1 MQYMSLE
8 HLKFLLFEVHNVQDL
23 LQYDHFSHLDKDAID
38 MMVQSAKDLA
48 DRDMF
53 PYLKEMDEQ
62 YVRYAPKESTDG
74 ITGMVRTHPQIKNI
88 IQNVAE
94 AGWIGGGDTFEN
106 GGLQLPAMIFNA
118 AQHIFQAANNSAQGY
133 LGLSAGAAHL
143 ITAFGSREL
152 INAYVPHIYEG
163 RWQGTMA
170 LTEPQAGSSLSDI
183 VTSASPI
190 ENGTYKIKGQKIFI
204 SGGDHLAC
212 DNFVHLTLAR
222 IEGAPAG
229 TKGIS
234 LFVVPK
240 FRIDKEGNLAYNDV
254 FTAGDFQKMGQRGY
268 ATTHLVFGDNNDCFG
283 YLVGQPH
290 KGLTYM
296 FQMMNEARIGVG
308 QTAASVSMAAYYA
321 SLQYAN
327 ERPQGRLLTNKIP
340 NAAPTLIINHADI
353 QRMLLLQKAICEGGM
368 SLAMECNRL
377 ADIANHH
384 ETGEIKTNT
393 HLLLEILT
401 PIIKTYASEQ
411 GNRSTSMGV
420 QILGGYGY
428 TTDFILQQY
437 YRDLRIMSLYE
448 GTTGIQSLDLLGRK
462 MTMENGKAYQLLAA
476 EMQATAKAAMKYDNL
491 KPYSKSLK
499 KEITRLEKVLKHL
512 IGFAMTGRNDLFL
525 ADATIFMEM
534 AGTIVVGWQW
544 LKQALIAQAY
554 LANSNGSQSNVF
566 YESKIHTMRF
576 FFKYEMSHSAAC
588 ADTLLNKEVLT
599 DLKEN
604 ERMMFV

>member
-8 HLKFLLFEVHNVQDL
+8 HLKFLLFEVHHAEDL
-23 LQYDHFSHLDKDAID
+23 LQYPYFSHLDKEGIE
-38 MMVQSAKDLA
+38 MLIQSAKDLA

-53 PYLKEMDEQ
+53 PFLKEMDEQ
-62 YVRYAPKESTDG
+62 PVRYAPKESTDG
-74 ITGMVRTHPQIKNI
+74 ITGMVRTHPQIKNVI
-88 IQNVAE
+88 KNTAE
-94 AGWIGGGDTFEN
+94 AGWIGGGDAFEN
-106 GGLQLPAMIFNA
+106 GGSQLPAMVFNS

-143 ITAFGSREL
+143 ITAFASREL
-152 INAYVPHIYEG
+152 IDAYVPHIYEG

-183 VTSASPI
+183 VTSATPV
-190 ENGTYKIKGQKIFI
+190 EKGVYKIKGHKIFI

-222 IEGAPAG
+222 IDGAPAG

-240 FRIDKEGNLAYNDV
+240 FRIEGDGSLAYNDV

-268 ATTHLVFGDNNDCFG
+268 ATTHLVFGENENCLG
-283 YLVGQPH
+283 YLVGEPH
-290 KGLTYM
+290 RGLTYM

-308 QTAASVSMAAYYA
+308 QTAASVGMAAYYA

-327 ERPQGRLLTNKIP
+327 ERPQGRLVTNRVP

-353 QRMLLLQKAICEGGM
+353 QRMLLLQKAICEGAM

-384 ETGEIKTNT
+384 EIGETKTNT

-476 EMQATAKAAMKYDNL
+476 EMQATAKAAAKIDAL
-491 KPYSKSLK
+491 KPYAKSLK

-512 IGFAMTGRNDLFL
+512 IGFATTGKTDLFL

-544 LKQALIAQAY
+544 LKQALVAQTH
-554 LANSNGSQSNVF
+554 LASGEGSQTKAF

-588 ADTLLNKEVLT
+588 ADTLLNTEVLT
-599 DLKEN
+599 SLKE
-604 ERMMFV
+604 EQRILLV